1 MKFFISL
8 IGLLLIV
15 FNSYSQKYWVYWE
28 NNVGFN
34 SCSTGGSVVT
44 QFNIESWRL
53 YNGCS
58 GSLVDTLTKD
68 GAFTIN
74 ALPLALCYYRGLRIY
89 SIYDGRPSI
98 CSFSLQYEQ
107 ELSVLGFGII
117 KHYVINDN
125 TNPGSLCFFSGT
137 NVSGDVEIGISPP
150 KPEFVRVYKETDQG
164 IETDIAS
171 DLEKENV
178 ILSLPKNISSDFPN
192 DIISNFTYEIQISSD
207 NGTTWN
213 TYCSGKSLDSTVPY
227 TLPDVESGPTMTLL
241 FRSRIH
247 RTNGEDPVA
256 YSPWSVPKPF
266 TVCDFPEVT
275 ITPTSSKCVG
285 VNGGTTTIQFNVG
298 AFNSYLE
305 YIDIFYATNK
315 DGLPWDEPLIN
326 PHTITAGDTY
336 TSLPMAAGT
345 YTIKIKAKDVYDKIL
360 STTYTINQPPATPVY
375 SSGSLTPCVNSTQ
388 IYKVTSAG
396 ATSYSWAIPPDLTL
410 GSSGITNSETIKIG
424 NTSGS
429 KTITV
434 TPINSCITA
443 DPKTLTINLSVNP
456 YLPASV
462 NIVVSPT
469 GAVCAGTSVIFTA
482 APTNGGTTPTYQWYV
497 NGSPVGTNSST
508 YPSTPINGQT
518 VKCVMTSNATPCL
531 TGSPATSNTITTT
544 VNPLLPA
551 SVSIVA
557 SPSAEVCAGASVT
570 FTATPTN
577 GGTAP
582 VYQWKVNGSPVGTN
596 SSTHTFI
603 PVDGQTVTC
612 TMTSSATPCLTG
624 SPATSNA
631 IIMKVN
637 PLLPASVSISA
648 SPLGEVC
655 IGTSV
660 TFTAT
665 PTNGG
670 SVPIYQWKVNGLP
683 VGTNSN
689 TYTFTPINGQ
699 IVSCVMTSNATPCLT
714 GSPATSNSITMMV
727 SPVSVGGNISSNQI
741 ICYNDI
747 PQSLTL
753 GGNTGS
759 VLKWRQSADP
769 NFASYTE
776 LNETSTTLSG
786 TSIGPLIATT
796 YFRAVVKSGAC
807 SETESST
814 ATITVN
820 PSSVGGSINPQN
832 QPVCYGDI
840 PSNLILSGFTGNI
853 VKWQKS
859 LNSGFSP
866 SDDIDV
872 ITPSLSGTTI
882 GSLTSKTYF
891 RAVVKSGVCPESNS
905 ELAIANINPL
915 PDAIAGSGRSICY
928 GSSTTIGADAVA
940 GSTYSWTSNPAG
952 FTSTLAN
959 PTVSPTVATT
969 YTVVETIT
977 ATGCSKSNSVNVTI
991 NPKPIL
997 GSPSL
1002 TNIDCYGSSTGQ
1014 IAITASGGTSP
1025 YSYTLT
1031 GGGIIPITNT
1041 DGLFTNLSAATNYSI
1056 TVTDINLCAA
1066 TLGNITITQPSEPFI
1081 LSVNSLQN
1089 VKCPSGSDGLV
1100 ELKISGGTPNYKFSI
1115 DGSTWLSSAYPYEFK
1130 NLTANSYTFWAEDS
1144 KGCQASVTQAITQP
1158 DPITSTAEINN
1169 VTCKGESSGKLSF
1182 SVLGGTG
1189 LYNLALIGPNSYNQ
1203 TESGV
1208 AQKVD
1213 FGNLAFGRYTLT
1225 VSDSRN
1231 CELNDLEYDV
1241 LEPSIPLTFTEIPQD
1256 PRCKGSSDGEIQVAP
1271 AGGWGRLSYSF
1282 TNLPSGIT
1290 YANGKYSGLGKGV
1303 FSINL
1308 ADSLG
1313 CIYSKDVT
1321 LAEPTLLILS
1331 TLISTNLLCNGDR
1344 TGSIEVTADGGTP
1357 TYNYMLT
1364 GEGISP
1370 EITNDGK
1377 FLNLPAASNYS
1388 ITVTD
1393 NNGCTTINQAA
1404 ITEPETLKL
1413 NLSNTRDDGFS
1424 VNCAGGV
1431 DSVWV
1436 TPLGGTAPFTLT
1448 LLGQTHNCQPSYTL
1462 RNLENGRYP
1471 LSITDSH
1478 GCTTSSIA
1486 VISNLPNPK
1495 IRVKSVV
1502 DAKCSYSNDGR
1513 IDVEASTLT
1522 NSVIVKWSPDY
1533 SQEGETLN
1541 NLFGGSYTAL
1551 AIDEYG
1557 CTHDTTIIVGSPSP
1571 ILIESID
1578 KQNPICFGGTNGL
1591 LKVSASGGNS
1601 SPFNYL
1607 WTNDFTGFAISN
1619 TSSTGEISS
1628 GKYAVTVTD
1637 SKGCEAK
1644 ISYVLVDPPLLK
1656 PNLPSIITICS
1667 NQTYYADAG
1676 IPNVNY
1682 LWYSE
1687 NGFRSNSRTA
1697 SLSTSGIYNLLVTDS
1712 KGCSGRDTL
1721 NLVKSENIIDANFMI
1736 ADKAY
1741 VGDTLVLIE
1750 MSWPIPQAIEWQ
1762 YPASFLTIY
1771 QNDYSV
1777 YLVPQMVGSFN
1788 IGLTSFV
1795 SACSE
1800 YIEKAIVIK
1809 PATDRKNKAIS
1820 KESIVR
1826 DVIAYPNPNRG
1837 DFSVE
1842 IALNRESDALV
1853 EVYSTYGK
1861 RLFAKNEKGLT
1872 IYKIDI
1878 NLFQTPG
1885 IYLVRITIG
1894 NEFRS
1899 LRVVVE

>member
-8 IGLLLIV
+8 IGFLLIV
-15 FNSYSQKYWVYWE
+15 FSSYSQKYNVYWD

-44 QFNIESWRL
+44 QFNKESWKR
-53 YNGCS
+53 YNDCGVA
-58 GSLVDTLTKD
+58 LVDTLNMD

-74 ALPLALCYYRGLRIY
+74 ALPLALYYYRGLRIY

-98 CSFSLQYEQ
+98 CSFSLQYGQ
-107 ELSVLGFGII
+107 ELGILDLGKI
-117 KHYVINDN
+117 KHYIINDN
-125 TNPGSLCFFSGT
+125 ANPGFSCSFSGS
-137 NVSGDVEIGISPP
+137 NVSGSVEIGISPP
-150 KPEFVRVYKETDQG
+150 SPDDVLTKNSDEEG
-164 IETDIAS
+164 IVTE
-171 DLEKENV
+171 LEGKTI
-178 ILSLPKNISSDFPN
+178 ILSNYYNSGDYNTTNNP
-192 DIISNFTYEIQISSD
+192 ISNFTYEIQISSNSGKKWD
-207 NGTTWN
+207 
-213 TYCSGKSLDSTVPY
+213 TYCSGQPLDGTVPY
-227 TLPDVESGPTMTLL
+227 TLPDVVTGPVDTIL

-247 RTNGEDPVA
+247 RINGVSPVD
-256 YSPWSVPKPF
+256 YSPWSVPTPF
-266 TVCDFPEVT
+266 TVCDFPDVT
-275 ITPTSSKCVG
+275 ITPASSKCVG
-285 VNGGTTTIQFNVG
+285 AYGGTTTIQFNVG
-298 AFNSYLE
+298 PFDPYLK
-305 YIDIFYATNK
+305 YIDIYYLTTK
-315 DGLPWDEPLIN
+315 DGSPWDEPLVGY
-326 PHTITAGDTY
+326 HTIAVGSSY

-360 STTYTINQPPATPVY
+360 STTYTINQPPATPSY

-388 IYKVTSAG
+388 TYTVTGVGVDSYNWSFPADWTKTSGGTSNSATFTVG
-396 ATSYSWAIPPDLTL
+396 N
-410 GSSGITNSETIKIG
+410 SSGTKS
-424 NTSGS
+424 
-429 KTITV
+429 ITV
-434 TPINSCITA
+434 TPSNSCATA
-443 DPKTLTINLSVNP
+443 TPKNLTFNVNVNP
-456 YLPASV
+456 FLPASV
-462 NIVVSPT
+462 NIVASPT
-469 GAVCAGTSVIFTA
+469 GAVCAGASVTFTA
-482 APTNGGTTPTYQWYV
+482 TPTNGGTTPVYQWYA
-497 NGSPVGTNSST
+497 NGSPVGTNNST
-508 YPSTPINGQT
+508 YTFIPTNGQT

-557 SPSAEVCAGASVT
+557 SPASEVCTGTSIT

-582 VYQWKVNGSPVGTN
+582 VYQWKVNGLPVATG
-596 SSTHTFI
+596 STYTFI
-603 PVDGQTVTC
+603 PINGQTVTC
-612 TMTSSATPCLTG
+612 TMTSKAAPCLTG

-631 IIMKVN
+631 ITMKVN
-637 PLLPASVSISA
+637 PFLPASVSISA
-648 SPLGEVC
+648 SPIGEVC
-655 IGTSV
+655 TGTSV

-741 ICYNDI
+741 ICYNDT

-753 GGNTGS
+753 SGNTGN
-759 VLKWRQSADP
+759 VLKWKQSTDP
-769 NFASYTE
+769 SFTSYTE
-776 LNETSTTLSG
+776 FNETSNTLSG
-786 TSIGPLIATT
+786 TSIGALIATT
-796 YFRAVVKSGAC
+796 YFRAVVKSGTC

-820 PSSVGGSINPQN
+820 PSSVGGSINPQD

-859 LNSGFSP
+859 SNSDFLS
-866 SDDIDV
+866 SADIAGV
-872 ITPSLSGTTI
+872 LPSLSGTTI

-891 RAVVKSGVCPESNS
+891 RAVVKSGVCPESYS

-915 PDAIAGSGRSICY
+915 PDAIVGSDRAICY
-928 GSSTTIGADAVA
+928 GSSTTIGADVVA

-959 PTVSPTVATT
+959 PTVSPTVAIT

-977 ATGCSKSNSVNVTI
+977 ATGCSKSNSVTVTI

-1014 IAITASGGTSP
+1014 IAITASGGISP

-1031 GGGIIPITNT
+1031 GEGIIPKTNT

-1100 ELKISGGTPNYKFSI
+1100 ELKISGGTPNYKFSM

-1144 KGCQASVTQAITQP
+1144 KGCQALVTQAITQP

-1225 VSDSRN
+1225 ISDSRN

-1241 LEPSIPLTFTEIPQD
+1241 LEPSIPLSFTEIPQD
-1256 PRCKGSSDGEIQVAP
+1256 PRCKGSSDGEIHVAP

-1282 TNLPSGIT
+1282 ANLPSGIT

-1321 LAEPTLLILS
+1321 LAEPTLLTLS
-1331 TLISTNLLCNGDR
+1331 TPITTNLLCNGDR
-1344 TGSIEVTADGGTP
+1344 TGSIEIAADGGTP

-1393 NNGCTTINQAA
+1393 NNGCTTINQAV

-1424 VNCAGGV
+1424 VNCTGGV

-1448 LLGQTHNCQPSYTL
+1448 LQGQTHNCQPSYTL

-1471 LSITDSH
+1471 LSITDDH
-1478 GCTTSSIA
+1478 GCTASSIA

-1522 NSVIVKWSPDY
+1522 HSLIVKWSPDY

-1607 WTNDFTGFAISN
+1607 WTNDFTGFTISN
-1619 TSSTGEISS
+1619 TPSTGEIPS

-1644 ISYVLVDPPLLK
+1644 TSYILVDPPLLK
-1656 PNLPSIITICS
+1656 PDLPSLITICS

-1697 SLSTSGIYNLLVTDS
+1697 SLSTSGIYNLLVTDI

-1750 MSWPIPQAIEWQ
+1750 MSWPIPQAIEWH
-1762 YPASFLTIY
+1762 YPASFMPVY
-1771 QNDYSV
+1771 HNDYSV
-1777 YLVPQMVGSFN
+1777 YLVPQMVGNFN
-1788 IGLTSFV
+1788 IGLTSSV
-1795 SACSE
+1795 GSCSE
-1800 YIEKAIVIK
+1800 YIEKTITIEPAKDKRNK
-1809 PATDRKNKAIS
+1809 PIS
-1820 KESIVR
+1820 KQSIVR

-1861 RLFAKNEKGLT
+1861 RLFAKSEKGL
-1872 IYKIDI
+1872 ISYKIDI

-1885 IYLVRITIG
+1885 IYLVRITAG